1 MHPGR
6 NKRTRKSTDATLAKL
21 RSVSQRSL
29 GSICTSI
36 ESAASALQQVMD
48 DMRVHKNELSAVI
61 EDVEDNR
68 DSTLKHAR
76 EEAAHI
82 IATAERERG
91 SLLEVYPDQGSSLNA

>member
-6 NKRTRKSTDATLAKL
+6 NKRTRKSTDATLGKL

-48 DMRVHKNELSAVI
+48 DMRVHKNEL
-61 EDVEDNR
+61 
-68 DSTLKHAR
+68 
-76 EEAAHI
+76 
-82 IATAERERG
+82 
-91 SLLEVYPDQGSSLNA
+91 